1 MISDHH
7 IGKLPP
13 QAIELEKAVL
23 GALMLEK
30 HTVFEVMDKL
40 SPEVFYKEPHQ
51 LIFTALQQ
59 LYADSKP
66 TDFLTVLDQ
75 LKKMGKQESV
85 GGPYYI
91 TQLVEMV
98 GTTDSVNHHSH
109 VLLEKHFQREVIRI
123 ASEAVGSA
131 YSDEMDVFDLIDRI
145 QADIAAMTNLNMP
158 TTEFGTKALFNELHT
173 HMAQARAN
181 REQGIRS
188 GVPTELDDLDVI
200 TNGWQPGHLIIVA
213 ARPGMGKSAFT
224 KKCIQG
230 CVQQTGKP
238 VHVFSLEMTRKEWI
252 ARILSEEV
260 KQPSDKFLSGDH
272 DILAEQ
278 KVMDLADEYYDNKR
292 NELLFIDDTPA
303 ISIDQLRSRAKRL
316 FYGKEDKPG
325 LIVVD
330 YLQLMTKK
338 NVNSR
343 GNREQEISEISR
355 GLKSL
360 AKELN
365 VPIIALSQLNREVE
379 ARGGDMKPKLSDLRE
394 SGAIEQ
400 DADIVMFIYRP
411 YYYFQQGH
419 AKFATVMIN
428 EREVD
433 SKHKALL
440 IIAKNRHGATG
451 KIYVKF
457 IDYLTKFVNIDS
469 EDDLPF

>member
-1 MISDHH
+1 MPGSDLNT
-7 IGKLPP
+7 KLPP

-40 SPEVFYKEPHQ
+40 SPDVFYTPLHQ
-51 LIFTALQQ
+51 SIFQSLQN
-59 LYADSKP
+59 LYSESKP
-66 TDFLTVLDQ
+66 TDYLSVIEE
-75 LKKMGKQESV
+75 LKRIGKMEDGGDIYILELV
-85 GGPYYI
+85 GDIG
-91 TQLVEMV
+91 
-98 GTTDSVNHHSH
+98 GTGSADHHSH
-109 VLLEKHFQREVIRI
+109 ILLQKYFQREVIKI
-123 ASEAVGSA
+123 TTEVIGQA
-131 YSDEMDVFDLIDRI
+131 YSDEIDVFDLIDHT
-145 QADIAAMTNLNMP
+145 QAKIAAMTSLGMP
-158 TTEFGTKALFNELHT
+158 VTEFGTKALFNELHT
-173 HMAQARAN
+173 HMVKARAN

-188 GVPTELDDLDVI
+188 GVPTELNDLDAV
-200 TNGWQPGHLIIVA
+200 TNGWQPGHLIIIA

-230 CVQQTGKP
+230 CIQKTGKP
-238 VHVFSLEMTRKEWI
+238 VQVFSLEMTRMEWI
-252 ARILSEEV
+252 ARILSEEI

-272 DILAEQ
+272 DVLAEQ
-278 KVMDLADEYYDNKR
+278 KVMDITDNYIDDQG

-316 FYGKEDKPG
+316 FYGKKNPPG

-338 NVNSR
+338 SGNSR

-355 GLKSL
+355 GLKAL

-379 ARGGDMKPKLSDLRE
+379 ARGGNMKPKLSDLRE

-400 DADIVMFIYRP
+400 DADMVIFIYRP

-419 AKFATVMIN
+419 NKFATVEIN
-428 EREVD
+428 GEEVD

-440 IIAKNRHGATG
+440 MIAKNRHGATG

-457 IDYLTKFVNIDS
+457 IDYLTKFVNMDAD
-469 EDDLPF
+469 DDLPF